1 MNFKAFV
8 IRLSLLTESLQAYL
22 QVRTVAE
29 LRLIIAQSV
38 YKVSLLQKHY
48 KYLMMD
54 TRLGRLLLL
63 LLLVVVIDSMRIALK
78 NGWMTVTIIVLLI
91 EDPSSVGIK

>member
-1 MNFKAFV
+1 MNFRAFV
-8 IRLSLLTESLQAYL
+8 FRLPLFTESLQAYL

-54 TRLGRLLLL
+54 MRLGRLLLL

-78 NGWMTVTIIVLLI
+78 NG
-91 EDPSSVGIK
+91 